1 MESSF
6 LSTSSLLCSL
16 SLSLSL
22 THTHAHSH
30 TLLLSLTHTH
40 TLFLSLSLAPVSSKI
55 SFFIS
60 LSFDSLTHV
69 HHQTITPTDHNQ
81 RPGGGG
87 VDLGTRGEGGE
98 GAGVPPIFRFQPFFQ
113 VCKGSLPQIKIL
125 ISVPLPCGLGFRLQ
139 YFMTLSSS
147 ILFHLNNSTRVE
159 SGHYQSL
166 CFLSSNKDPFE
177 L

>member
-6 LSTSSLLCSL
+6 LSTSSLLCFAL
-16 SLSLSL
+16 SLSLPLSH
-22 THTHAHSH
+22 THTRTLTYTPFLSHAHSH
-30 TLLLSLTHTH
+30 TLLLSLTHKH

-98 GAGVPPIFRFQPFFQ
+98 GGRSSPHF
-113 VCKGSLPQIKIL
+113 
-125 ISVPLPCGLGFRLQ
+125 SVPAIF
-139 YFMTLSSS
+139 SSVQ
-147 ILFHLNNSTRVE
+147 RVP
-159 SGHYQSL
+159 
-166 CFLSSNKDPFE
+166 SSD
-177 L
+177 